1 MMNWF
6 KKIRFIE
13 SFIKQKK
20 LKVKLEKINLK
31 KNLANELLKEKRLR
45 PKTEVT
51 RWDLSIVITNLIKTI
66 NDKTKYC

>member
-1 MMNWF
+1 
-6 KKIRFIE
+6 
-13 SFIKQKK
+13 SFIKQRK

-51 RWDLSIVITNLIKTI
+51 R
-66 NDKTKYC
+66 